1 MAVKRKK
8 VQTIGDITLS
18 ITRGILLTASQ
29 LSECLT
35 EYETGYR
42 YVTLSDLMNN
52 DMLGLKLS
60 DLAFFD
66 PSRLGRDVSPF
77 CAEKD
82 TILFAKNDTPFK
94 VDIISNKPEDKLV
107 IGGNIYMI
115 TVDSE
120 KVKPQCLRYWLQSEE
135 GMARLRSAASFAGNG
150 KMRWISI
157 KSLEG
162 VIIPEMTVEFQREVI
177 EKKIKC
183 YESRMKEILDDVRL
197 LKSDLQDL
205 VDQFDN
211 K

>member
-18 ITRGILLTASQ
+18 ITRGIQLTASQ

-77 CAEKD
+77 
-82 TILFAKNDTPFK
+82 
-94 VDIISNKPEDKLV
+94 
-107 IGGNIYMI
+107 
-115 TVDSE
+115 
-120 KVKPQCLRYWLQSEE
+120 
-135 GMARLRSAASFAGNG
+135 
-150 KMRWISI
+150 
-157 KSLEG
+157 
-162 VIIPEMTVEFQREVI
+162 
-177 EKKIKC
+177 
-183 YESRMKEILDDVRL
+183 
-197 LKSDLQDL
+197 
-205 VDQFDN
+205 
-211 K
+211 

>member
-18 ITRGILLTASQ
+18 ITRGIQLTASQ

-177 EKKIKC
+177 EKKIK
-183 YESRMKEILDDVRL
+183 
-197 LKSDLQDL
+197 
-205 VDQFDN
+205 
-211 K
+211 

>member
-18 ITRGILLTASQ
+18 ITRGIQLTASQ

-183 YESRMKEILDDVRL
+183 YESRMKEILDDVKL